1 MRHRFLPP
9 LQVIILLA
17 FVGETWTLGPL
28 VGVAEERRGDWVAEP
43 SDTAVIGETSGNPLA
58 VKANPCV
65 LLRNDNLLFG
75 EARQVGTQV
84 IVKTS
89 EGSEVK
95 INHEEVLCWAESPQ
109 HLYQYRVDHR
119 QANDV
124 AAMIRDARWC
134 IRYDLF
140 DLAGRELL
148 AIRRLAPN
156 HTEADAVERQLFSQ
170 WEQHNAVLSRSRSN
184 LADTSSD
191 HGGSSQVST
200 NESLAGYVDKDDQK
214 EEQVNRRAAS
224 EDPVSLKQFAR
235 AETSSTA
242 IRYFASNIQPMLV
255 NRCGVCH
262 ANSALGAESTGWQL
276 VVPPVG
282 SRASS
287 MMTHEN
293 LESVIRFVDHR
304 LATETRLYRM
314 ATEAHGGREAG
325 LTSRNGL
332 AIESLVRWITTLIS
346 DHAGDRDSKIAA
358 ANHLGQ
364 ADDTSKTAGNS
375 LTSIAQS
382 ATHPLFPS
390 NRALPARLPLVH
402 NPFDP
407 QLFNRR
413 LNLKT
418 SPDDTTSAER

>member
-156 HTEADAVERQLFSQ
+156 HTEADAVERQLF
-170 WEQHNAVLSRSRSN
+170 
-184 LADTSSD
+184 
-191 HGGSSQVST
+191 
-200 NESLAGYVDKDDQK
+200 
-214 EEQVNRRAAS
+214 
-224 EDPVSLKQFAR
+224 
-235 AETSSTA
+235 
-242 IRYFASNIQPMLV
+242 
-255 NRCGVCH
+255 
-262 ANSALGAESTGWQL
+262 
-276 VVPPVG
+276 
-282 SRASS
+282 
-287 MMTHEN
+287 
-293 LESVIRFVDHR
+293 
-304 LATETRLYRM
+304 
-314 ATEAHGGREAG
+314 
-325 LTSRNGL
+325 
-332 AIESLVRWITTLIS
+332 
-346 DHAGDRDSKIAA
+346 
-358 ANHLGQ
+358 
-364 ADDTSKTAGNS
+364 
-375 LTSIAQS
+375 
-382 ATHPLFPS
+382 
-390 NRALPARLPLVH
+390 
-402 NPFDP
+402 
-407 QLFNRR
+407 
-413 LNLKT
+413 
-418 SPDDTTSAER
+418 